1 MKVYD
6 ASSILDLMEEGTIP
20 DFLDASTTSLAI
32 FEIGNAVWKQVHL
45 TNKLTESQG
54 ERIFLAASLLIQ
66 KMKNVIPDPLPA
78 LRLALKESLTYYDAS
93 YLQSAIEAGS
103 VLVTEDSKL
112 QKKAEKNV
120 KVSNSSSLLR

>member
-54 ERIFLAASLLIQ
+54 ERIFLAVCLLIQ

-112 QKKAEKNV
+112 RKKAEKYV